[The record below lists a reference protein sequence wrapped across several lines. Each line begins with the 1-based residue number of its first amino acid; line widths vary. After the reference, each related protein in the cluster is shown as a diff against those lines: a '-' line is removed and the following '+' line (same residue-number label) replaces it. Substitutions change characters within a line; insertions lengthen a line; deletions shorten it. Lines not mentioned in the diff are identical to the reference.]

1 MPIAALPEEGNHT
14 KTNYPS
20 RVADLV
26 ADTTGSAPASP
37 AGVEVAP
44 LAAEPDSAVEAAPE
58 APVAE
63 VSAPLEEPATS
74 QDDAEVGA

>member
-1 MPIAALPEEGNHT
+1 VPAAALPEEGNHT
-14 KTNYPS
+14 RINSTSP
-20 RVADLV
+20 VADLV

-37 AGVEVAP
+37 AGAEVAP
-44 LAAEPDSAVEAAPE
+44 PAAEPDSAVEAAPE

-63 VSAPLEEPATS
+63 VSAPLAEPATA